1 MSEAKVVK
9 NQSGQSKSGKAFQ
22 LTLNEIEYF
31 GEVRDY
37 LLGLKQFQYIIA
49 CKEKAPSTGHEHIHI
64 YVQFKDSVKLS
75 MKKLKGGHLEKCRG
89 SPQQNKAYIEKD
101 GDIIYEKGEMKKKG
115 GKTIEDVKKMAPEER
130 EKLPIQLYN
139 IVQKIEEK
147 EGNDLDPEESYKGKV
162 QVHWYWGES
171 GAGKTRHAMKEMKG
185 RKYNMLKYENG
196 FWHGIGEAE
205 IALYDDWRDTHMKPT
220 ELINFIDY
228 YIHPMNIK
236 GGSVKNK
243 YKEIYITSIQDP
255 EKIYNNMP
263 EEYKKQWLRRIRE
276 IIHFEI
282 EEEKKPST

>member
-1 MSEAKVVK
+1 MEANSAKTQTK
-9 NQSGQSKSGKAFQ
+9 CASAFQ
-22 LTLNEIEYF
+22 LTLNDVNCYEGLLEYIKT
-31 GEVRDY
+31 
-37 LLGLKQFQYIIA
+37 LKPSYYIS
-49 CKEKAPSTGHEHIHI
+49 CRETAPTTGHEHIHI
-64 YVQFKDSVKLS
+64 YVQFNRSKRLS
-75 MKKLKGGHLEKCRG
+75 LKKLLGAHIEVCKG
-89 SPQQNKAYIEKD
+89 SPQQNIDYIKKG
-101 GDIIYEKGEMKKKG
+101 GDIIDEEGEVKKKG
-115 GKTIEDVKKMAPEER
+115 GKTIQDVKKMSKEER

-171 GAGKTRHAMKEMKG
+171 GAGKTRQAMKEMKG
-185 RKYNMLKYENG
+185 KKYNMLKYENG

-228 YIHPMNIK
+228 YIHPMNVK

-282 EEEKKPST
+282 EEN

>member
-1 MSEAKVVK
+1 MSEAKVAK
-9 NQSGQSKSGKAFQ
+9 LTKSSKAFL
-22 LTLNEIEYF
+22 LTLNEYEKTH
-31 GEVRDY
+31 EVLCYLRRLNPGY
-37 LLGLKQFQYIIA
+37 LLA
-49 CKEKAPSTGHEHIHI
+49 AKEEAPSTGHVHSHI
-64 YVQFKDSVKLS
+64 YVQFPNARRLSLAKL
-75 MKKLKGGHLEKCRG
+75 LGAHVDKCYG
-89 SPQQNKAYIEKD
+89 SPQQNEAYVKKE
-101 GDIIYEKGEMKKKG
+101 GDIITEEGEIKKKG

-130 EKLPIQLYN
+130 QKLPIQLYN

-147 EGNDLDPEESYKGKV
+147 QGNDLDPEESYKGKV
-162 QVHWYWGES
+162 AVHWYWGES

-185 RKYNMLKYENG
+185 RKYNMLKFENG

-205 IALYDDWRDTHMKPT
+205 VALYDDWRDTHMKPT

-263 EEYKKQWLRRIRE
+263 EEYKKQWLRRIKE

-282 EEEKKPST
+282 EEEKEKN

>member
-1 MSEAKVVK
+1 MSEAKVAK
-9 NQSGQSKSGKAFQ
+9 LSKSSKAFL
-22 LTLNEIEYF
+22 LTLNEYEKTH
-31 GEVRDY
+31 EVLCYLRRLNPGY
-37 LLGLKQFQYIIA
+37 LLA
-49 CKEKAPSTGHEHIHI
+49 AKEEAPSTGHVHSHI
-64 YVQFKDSVKLS
+64 YVQFPNARRLSLAKL
-75 MKKLKGGHLEKCRG
+75 LGAHVDKCYG
-89 SPQQNKAYIEKD
+89 SPQQNEAYVKKE
-101 GDIIYEKGEMKKKG
+101 GEIITEEGEIKKKG
-115 GKTIEDVKKMAPEER
+115 GKTIQDVKKMSKEER

-147 EGNDLDPEESYKGKV
+147 EGNDLDPEDSYKGKV
-162 QVHWYWGES
+162 AVHWYWGES
-171 GAGKTRHAMKEMKG
+171 GAGKTRYAMKEMKG

-205 IALYDDWRDTHMKPT
+205 VALYDDWRDTHMKPT

-255 EKIYNNMP
+255 EKIYSNMP
-263 EEYKKQWLRRIRE
+263 EEYKKQWLRRIKE

-282 EEEKKPST
+282 EEEKHST

>member
-1 MSEAKVVK
+1 MEANSAKTQTK
-9 NQSGQSKSGKAFQ
+9 CASAFQ
-22 LTLNEIEYF
+22 LTLNEVTLYEGLLEYIKT
-31 GEVRDY
+31 
-37 LLGLKQFQYIIA
+37 LKPSYYIS
-49 CKEKAPSTGHEHIHI
+49 CRETAPTTGHEHIHI
-64 YVQFKDSVKLS
+64 YVQFNRSKRLS
-75 MKKLKGGHLEKCRG
+75 LKKLLGAHIEVCKG
-89 SPQQNKAYIEKD
+89 SPQQNIDYIKKG
-101 GDIIYEKGEMKKKG
+101 GDIIDEEGEVKKKG
-115 GKTIEDVKKMAPEER
+115 GKTIQDVKKMSKEER

-171 GAGKTRHAMKEMKG
+171 GAGKTRQAMKEMKG
-185 RKYNMLKYENG
+185 KKYNMLKYENG

-205 IALYDDWRDTHMKPT
+205 VALYDDWRDTHMKPT

-228 YIHPMNIK
+228 YIHPMNVK

-282 EEEKKPST
+282 EN

>member
-1 MSEAKVVK
+1 MSEAKVAK
-9 NQSGQSKSGKAFQ
+9 LTKSSKAFL
-22 LTLNEIEYF
+22 LTLNEYEKTH
-31 GEVRDY
+31 EVLCYLRRLNPGY
-37 LLGLKQFQYIIA
+37 LLA
-49 CKEKAPSTGHEHIHI
+49 AKEEAPSTGHVHAHI
-64 YVQFKDSVKLS
+64 YVQFPNARRLSIAKLQ
-75 MKKLKGGHLEKCRG
+75 GAHVDKCYG
-89 SPQQNKAYIEKD
+89 SPQQNEAYVKKE
-101 GDIIYEKGEMKKKG
+101 GDIITEEGEIKKKG
-115 GKTIEDVKKMAPEER
+115 GKTIQDVKKMSKEER

-162 QVHWYWGES
+162 AVHWYWGES
-171 GAGKTRHAMKEMKG
+171 GAGKTRYAMKEMKG

-205 IALYDDWRDTHMKPT
+205 VALYDDWRDTHMKPT

-243 YKEIYITSIQDP
+243 YKEIFITSIQDP

-282 EEEKKPST
+282 EEEKEKN